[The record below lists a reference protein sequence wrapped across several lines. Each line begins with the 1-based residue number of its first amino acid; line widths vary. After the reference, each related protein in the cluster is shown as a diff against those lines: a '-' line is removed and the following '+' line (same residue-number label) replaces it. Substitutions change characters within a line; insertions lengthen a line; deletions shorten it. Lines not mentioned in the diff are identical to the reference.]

1 MNITLV
7 PVHLVDS
14 VFPQIQAGLHKA
26 AMRTG
31 GDMTTADMWQQA
43 RAGVAFIFVAHEG
56 DDIRGASLWRGET
69 WSSGPKF
76 RCLAL
81 YGKGFRDWIE
91 DMHQAVRTAAGGA
104 NLVAE
109 GRPGWQPVFRK
120 AKVIR
125 LLYEEQAS
133 P

>member
-7 PVHLVDS
+7 PVHLVDQ
-14 VFPQIQAGLHKA
+14 VFPKLQAGFHKA
-26 AMRTG
+26 AIKTG

-43 RAGVAFIFVAHEG
+43 RAGAAFIFVAHDG

-69 WSSGPKF
+69 WQSGPKF

-81 YGKGFRDWIE
+81 YGVRMRDWIE
-91 DMHQAVRTAAGGA
+91 DMHEAVKIAAGGA

-109 GRPGWQPVFRK
+109 GRPGWVPVFKK
-120 AKVIR
+120 AKVLR
-125 LLYEEQAS
+125 YLYEEENG
-133 P
+133 